1 MAKRERATPVVH
13 DNGFTLNGFTFHVA
27 PKYQPLDAIGQGS
40 YGVVCSVKNGETG
53 EKLAIKKITPMA
65 GDEWD
70 ATHTLREIRLMRC
83 LGAHE
88 NVRAVVVVVC
98 VAIPTASLA
107 HPQRLHVDRSSRSRT

>member
-13 DNGFTLNGFTFHVA
+13 DNGFTLNGCTFHVA
-27 PKYQPLDAIGQGS
+27 TKYQPLDAIGQGS
-40 YGVVCSVKNGETG
+40 YGVVCSVQNSETG

-88 NVRAVVVVVC
+88 NVRVV
-98 VAIPTASLA
+98 S
-107 HPQRLHVDRSSRSRT
+107 

>member
-1 MAKRERATPVVH
+1 MGRDDRNVPVVNDH
-13 DNGFTLNGFTFHVA
+13 GFIINGCSFNVD
-27 PKYQPLDAIGQGS
+27 PKYHPIDAIGHGS
-40 YGVVCSVKNGETG
+40 YGVVCSVRNTETN

-88 NVRAVVVVVC
+88 NV
-98 VAIPTASLA
+98 SF
-107 HPQRLHVDRSSRSRT
+107 H

>member
-1 MAKRERATPVVH
+1 MAKRERAAPVVH
-13 DNGFTLNGFTFHVA
+13 DNGFTINGCAFHVA
-27 PKYQPLDAIGQGS
+27 AKYAPLDAIGQGS
-40 YGVVCSVKNGETG
+40 YGVVCSVRNSESD

-88 NVRAVVVVVC
+88 NVSGCVSAVP
-98 VAIPTASLA
+98 I
-107 HPQRLHVDRSSRSRT
+107 HVFIQPRKSEGEPGFYSEH

>member
-1 MAKRERATPVVH
+1 MAKRERAAPVVH
-13 DNGFTLNGFTFHVA
+13 DDGFTINGCVFHVD
-27 PKYQPLDAIGQGS
+27 PKYKPIDAIGQGS
-40 YGVVCSVKNGETG
+40 YGVVCSVRNTETN

-88 NVRAVVVVVC
+88 NVGL
-98 VAIPTASLA
+98 TALGTIAEGLSVYLTDDLWCS
-107 HPQRLHVDRSSRSRT
+107 RLSRSRT

>member
-13 DNGFTLNGFTFHVA
+13 DNGFTLNGCTFHVE

-40 YGVVCSVKNGETG
+40 YGVVCSVKNSETG

-88 NVRAVVVVVC
+88 NVREQWRSMVNCSLAD
-98 VAIPTASLA
+98 VAISSIS
-107 HPQRLHVDRSSRSRT
+107 DRSSR

>member
-1 MAKRERATPVVH
+1 MTKRERAVPTIQ
-13 DNGFTLNGFTFHVA
+13 DDGFTINGCTFHVDT
-27 PKYQPLDAIGQGS
+27 KYTPLDAIGQGS
-40 YGVVCSVKNGETG
+40 YGVVCSVLNTNSH

-88 NVRAVVVVVC
+88 NVRE
-98 VAIPTASLA
+98 P
-107 HPQRLHVDRSSRSRT
+107 

>member
-1 MAKRERATPVVH
+1 MAKRERAAPVVH
-13 DNGFTLNGFTFHVA
+13 DDGFTINGCAFHVDA
-27 PKYQPLDAIGQGS
+27 KYKPLDAIGQGS
-40 YGVVCSVKNGETG
+40 YGVVCSVRNTNSD

-88 NVRAVVVVVC
+88 NVRHMVVC
-98 VAIPTASLA
+98 ACAK
-107 HPQRLHVDRSSRSRT
+107 RRSWY

>member
-1 MAKRERATPVVH
+1 MAKERSATPVVH
-13 DNGFTLNGFTFHVA
+13 DKGFTINGCVFHVDA
-27 PKYQPLDAIGQGS
+27 KYKPIRAIGKGS
-40 YGVVCSVKNGETG
+40 YGVVCAVTNIHTK

-88 NVRAVVVVVC
+88 NVILRIAWYR
-98 VAIPTASLA
+98 PLTLA
-107 HPQRLHVDRSSRSRT
+107 AGDISGGSRHVRGEG

>member
-1 MAKRERATPVVH
+1 MGKDERSVPVINE
-13 DNGFTLNGFTFHVA
+13 NGFTINACSFNVD

-40 YGVVCSVKNGETG
+40 YGVVCSVCNTETK

-88 NVRAVVVVVC
+88 NVR
-98 VAIPTASLA
+98 ISPPQSSLLCSFILWF
-107 HPQRLHVDRSSRSRT
+107 P

>member
-13 DNGFTLNGFTFHVA
+13 DDGFTINGCAFHVA
-27 PKYQPLDAIGQGS
+27 PKYTPLDAIGQGS
-40 YGVVCSVKNGETG
+40 YGVVCSVRNAESD

-88 NVRAVVVVVC
+88 NVS
-98 VAIPTASLA
+98 VALA
-107 HPQRLHVDRSSRSRT
+107 GVHSFQ